1 MDNAKED
8 PQFSLEQLPHGTAPN
23 RKNLYFVAI
32 MSQMAYNLGEYSGK
46 RFSGG
51 ELSHFNF
58 GIVRGLVL
66 DSPSVLVIAFSG
78 SQTWKDWLSNLD
90 MRKMRT
96 PFGGIHTGFMRSFHD
111 IQYELLPYI
120 RALSI
125 VNKPIVICGHSRGG
139 ALAMLLAVILHQCG
153 IPIHAVYAL
162 CSPKIGGEDFVE
174 YWHKTGIPLYLVVN
188 GSDPVPSLPPSSW
201 REWLWVVFFVIPVN
215 LGFFIPK
222 LLLCRIFK
230 RKPPWSLK

>member
-1 MDNAKED
+1 MDEARED
-8 PQFSLEQLPHGTAPN
+8 PQFSLEQLPQGAAPN
-23 RKNLYFVAI
+23 RKNLYFTAV
-32 MSQMAYNLGEYSGK
+32 MSQMAYSLGEYSGK
-46 RFSGG
+46 HFAGG

-90 MRKMRT
+90 MRKMHT
-96 PFGGIHTGFMRSFHD
+96 PFGGIHSGFMRSFHD
-111 IQYELLPYI
+111 IQHEVLPYI
-120 RALSI
+120 WTLSV

-139 ALAMLLAVILHQCG
+139 ALAILLATILHHRG
-153 IPIHAVYAL
+153 IPVYAVYAFG
-162 CSPKIGGEDFVE
+162 SPKIGGADSVE
-174 YWHKTGIPLYLVVN
+174 YWQQTGIPLYLVVN

-201 REWLWVVFFVIPVN
+201 RELLWVVFFVIPVS

-222 LLLCRIFK
+222 MLLRRLFK
-230 RKPPWSLK
+230 RKPRGA